1 MRRFFEEHKLE
12 NEGLSELSENRVNKI
27 KYSVLERVEEDKPM
41 KKRRFIKPLLIAA
54 AMIVTAAASSIVTLA
69 AGNGQTTY
77 SVVINGKNVPYK
89 VEIVEEYI
97 QYDAPW
103 GETVPA
109 RKVEEL
115 ITYEIPEEFVVEGGH
130 RELTDVSGEIFAADT
145 GNQLM
150 VYSETRGH
158 ADKLPG
164 VICKKWAGN
173 YDWLTNTTSIEVEYV
188 MTDYDIFFGYCDELS
203 DKEPTE

>member
-1 MRRFFEEHKLE
+1 MRRFFEEH
-12 NEGLSELSENRVNKI
+12 GLDNVDCLPEERINNVKT
-27 KYSVLERVEEDKPM
+27 SVLARIEEDKPV
-41 KKRRFIKPLLIAA
+41 KKKFRFKLLIIAA
-54 AMIVTAAASSIVTLA
+54 AMLVTAAASSIVTLA

-77 SVVINGKNVPYK
+77 SVVINGNKVPYK

-103 GETVPA
+103 GETVPE

-115 ITYEIPEEFVVEGGH
+115 ITYEIPEEFIVEGGH
-130 RELTDVSGEIFAADT
+130 RELTDVSGEIFAVDS

-150 VYSETRGH
+150 VYSKVRGH
-158 ADKLPG
+158 SDKLPG
-164 VICKKWAGN
+164 VICKRKAGDYN
-173 YDWLTNTTSIEVEYV
+173 RFTNTKTIEIEYE

-203 DKEPTE
+203 DKAPTE

>member
-1 MRRFFEEHKLE
+1 MRRFFEEHKLD
-12 NEGLSELSENRVNKI
+12 NEGLSENRVNKI
-27 KYSVLERVEEDKPM
+27 KYSVLSQVEEDKPM
-41 KKRRFIKPLLIAA
+41 KKRRFIKPVLIAA

-115 ITYEIPEEFVVEGGH
+115 ITYEIPEDFIVEGGH
-130 RELTDVSGEIFAADT
+130 RELTDVSGEIFAVDS
-145 GNQLM
+145 GNQLK
-150 VYSETRGH
+150 VYGETRGH
-158 ADKLPG
+158 SDKLPG
-164 VICKKWAGN
+164 VICKRKVGG
-173 YDWLTNTTSIEVEYV
+173 YDRLTNIRTIEIEYE
-188 MTDYDIFFGYCDELS
+188 MTDYDVFFGYCDELS
-203 DKEPTE
+203 DKAPTK

>member
-1 MRRFFEEHKLE
+1 MRRFFEEHRLDNVDCLPEERINNVKT
-12 NEGLSELSENRVNKI
+12 
-27 KYSVLERVEEDKPM
+27 SVLARIEEDKPV
-41 KKRRFIKPLLIAA
+41 KKKFRFKLLIIAA
-54 AMIVTAAASSIVTLA
+54 AMLITAAASSIVTLA

-77 SVVINGKNVPYK
+77 SVVINGNKVPYK

-97 QYDAPW
+97 QIDAPW

-115 ITYEIPEEFVVEGGH
+115 ITYEIPEEFIVEGGH
-130 RELTDVSGEIFAADT
+130 RELTDVSGEIFAVDS

-150 VYSETRGH
+150 GYGELRGH
-158 ADKLPG
+158 SDKLPG
-164 VICKKWAGN
+164 VICKRRAGYYN
-173 YDWLTNTTSIEVEYV
+173 RFTNTKTIEIEYE

-203 DKEPTE
+203 DKAPTE